1 MQLCNQEIANVECP
15 GLQVVS
21 VGSSSS
27 YAQVGL
33 CINILGLEN
42 NETGA
47 NCLFFAMKPPA
58 IGNLGVKV
66 EKLSVPKRMHF
77 RCVVPHRRIF
87 SRLFRAFLYKFIC
100 IQSNNSYWSEH
111 LQASDVLHI
120 RKFPS
125 KIIFILFLFFYKI

>member
-87 SRLFRAFLYKFIC
+87 SRLFRAFLYIFKC
-100 IQSNNSYWSEH
+100 IQSNNFLLIGTLASERCFAH
-111 LQASDVLHI
+111 KKVSI
-120 RKFPS
+120 
-125 KIIFILFLFFYKI
+125 